1 MNVSGYT
8 DEQLI
13 YLLQQGDRT
22 AFQEI
27 FNRYWNPLYTIAYTR
42 LKSREEAEEVVQ
54 ELFATLWS
62 KCNTLLIGNLSHYL
76 FGAVRKRVINQIR
89 TKITHEKYWAYC
101 QTFIPSAAETTEE
114 SVSYNELN
122 QAIEK
127 AIGELP
133 EKSQEIFRL
142 NRLEGRSVPEI
153 AQSLHLSE
161 RAIEY
166 HLTKSLRTLR
176 LHLKD
181 FIVTALF
188 GIWFF

>member
-1 MNVSGYT
+1 MNLSGYT

-13 YLLQQGDRT
+13 YLLQQGDRA

-27 FNRYWNPLYTIAYTR
+27 FRRYWNPLYTIGYTR
-42 LKSREEAEEVVQ
+42 LKSREEAEEIVQ
-54 ELFATLWS
+54 ELFTTLWT
-62 KCNTLLIGNLSHYL
+62 KRDTLLIGNLSHYL

-89 TKITHEKYWAYC
+89 SKITHEKYWAYC
-101 QTFIPSAAETTEE
+101 QAFIPATAETTDEN
-114 SVSYNELN
+114 VSYNELN

-153 AQSLHLSE
+153 AKSLHLSE

-166 HLTKSLRTLR
+166 HLTKSMRALR
-176 LHLKD
+176 LQLKD
-181 FIVTALF
+181 FMASIAILF
-188 GIWFF
+188 LFI

>member
-1 MNVSGYT
+1 M
-8 DEQLI
+8 EQVQ
-13 YLLQQGDRT
+13 YLAYRQ
-22 AFQEI
+22 
-27 FNRYWNPLYTIAYTR
+27 PL
-42 LKSREEAEEVVQ
+42 S
-54 ELFATLWS
+54 
-62 KCNTLLIGNLSHYL
+62 LSVRC
-76 FGAVRKRVINQIR
+76 GAQAVINQIR
-89 TKITHEKYWAYC
+89 SKITHEKYWAYC
-101 QTFIPSAAETTEE
+101 QAFIPSAAETTEE
-114 SVSYNELN
+114 SVSYNR
-122 QAIEK
+122 IESGHQK

-166 HLTKSLRTLR
+166 HLTKSLRILR

-181 FIVTALF
+181 FIVTGLF

>member
-1 MNVSGYT
+1 MRSIG
-8 DEQLI
+8 LI
-13 YLLQQGDRT
+13 ARPLYLL
-22 AFQEI
+22 
-27 FNRYWNPLYTIAYTR
+27 
-42 LKSREEAEEVVQ
+42 
-54 ELFATLWS
+54 
-62 KCNTLLIGNLSHYL
+62 
-76 FGAVRKRVINQIR
+76 
-89 TKITHEKYWAYC
+89 
-101 QTFIPSAAETTEE
+101 AAETTEE
-114 SVSYNELN
+114 NVSYNELN

-181 FIVTALF
+181 FIVTVLF

>member
-1 MNVSGYT
+1 MNFPGYS

-13 YLLQQGDRT
+13 YLLQQGDRS

-27 FNRYWNPLYTIAYTR
+27 FNRYWNPLYAIAYTR

-54 ELFATLWS
+54 ELFTTLWS
-62 KCNTLLIGNLSHYL
+62 KSDTLLIGNLSHYL

-89 TKITHEKYWAYC
+89 SKITHEKYWVYC
-101 QTFIPSAAETTEE
+101 QSFIPSAAETTEE
-114 SVSYNELN
+114 SVSYNELT

-153 AQSLHLSE
+153 AQSLSLSE

-181 FIVTALF
+181 FMVTVLF